1 MLQEIHNQ
9 LIQDLKD
16 RNIKAWQIKK
26 GVIENPYPI
35 SQNYI
40 WFLSKPQFM
49 DRVKLASLYRMK
61 LFFEK
66 KILP

>member
-9 LIQDLKD
+9 LINDLKD

-26 GVIENPYPI
+26 GVTDNPYPI

-61 LFFEK
+61 IFFESQE
-66 KILP
+66 